1 MESEK
6 TKIEKLNAFLDE
18 YQKDHNGLPDGWL
31 QTMDEVIA
39 RMHSRIKLISAMHEI
54 MKSMNNEDAYME
66 WIYIVP
72 DEPSEDDFRSIA
84 ESDEDMAECE
94 EAFFRIIKR
103 YGKDGLF
110 YYQKY

>member
-6 TKIEKLNAFLDE
+6 INCEK
-18 YQKDHNGLPDGWL
+18 PDVLL
-31 QTMDEVIA
+31 QTADEVVA

-110 YYQKY
+110 YYQKYQEAENVSYRCIDVC